1 MAASNRSAVTIVAII
16 AIVILVGLAIYFVR
30 EETDD
35 TLEIDISLLSE
46 GMCTPG
52 VGPPLE
58 ISPPLYPTTHRD
70 SGTVRSP
77 GWTA

>member
-1 MAASNRSAVTIVAII
+1 MAASSRSAVAIVAII

-35 TLEIDISLLSE
+35 TLEIDIGLLSE
-46 GMCTPG
+46 GVCTSDL
-52 VGPPLE
+52 GPPSE
-58 ISPPLYPTTHRD
+58 ISPPSDPITHRD
-70 SGTVRSP
+70 SWAPRSP